1 MGLTYEPTELGK
13 LQSSL
18 FFLITSRRRKIARHR
33 SLLVLAS
40 WCCVRPLFDRLGA
53 DQVARYLAD
62 SAP

>member
-1 MGLTYEPTELGK
+1 MRLTYEPTELGK
-13 LQSSL
+13 LQSSY
-18 FFLITSRRRKIARHR
+18 FLTSRRRKIARHR

-40 WCCVRPLFDRLGA
+40 WCCVRPFFDRLGA